1 MEFLATKESLKMVL
15 FFLRGFE
22 LGKEYNFKTFYKGKS
37 YFYKWTFTSTIFFDF
52 EFELSKEACDLIP

>member
-1 MEFLATKESLKMVL
+1 MVL